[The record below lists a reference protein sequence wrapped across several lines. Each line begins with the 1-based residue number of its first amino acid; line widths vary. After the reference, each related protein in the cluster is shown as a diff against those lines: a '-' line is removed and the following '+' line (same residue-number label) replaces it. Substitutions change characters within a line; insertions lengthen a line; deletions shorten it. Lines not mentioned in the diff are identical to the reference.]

1 MEYETPII
9 IGPSTAGLQIKYNN
23 LRGMAIDMNSD
34 TDHKFWKWD
43 MSFFDFTLT
52 TKKSRARGAWR

>member
-1 MEYETPII
+1 MKYETPIV

-23 LRGMAIDMNSD
+23 LRGMAIDED
-34 TDHKFWKWD
+34 TETDFKFWKWD

-52 TKKSRARGAWR
+52 VKESRSRGAFR